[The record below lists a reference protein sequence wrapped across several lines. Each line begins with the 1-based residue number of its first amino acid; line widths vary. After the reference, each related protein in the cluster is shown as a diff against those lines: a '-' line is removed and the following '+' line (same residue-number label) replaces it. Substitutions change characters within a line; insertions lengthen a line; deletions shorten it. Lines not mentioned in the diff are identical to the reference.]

1 MFAALG
7 FAIGAALLALVL
19 ACHRRRSTSQFE
31 RLKERPFVIG
41 GRATQSESKTGASSY
56 I

>member
-7 FAIGAALLALVL
+7 FALGGAVL
-19 ACHRRRSTSQFE
+19 AIAMACYRRRSSNQFE

-41 GRATQSESKTGASSY
+41 GRAAQPDSKTGASSY